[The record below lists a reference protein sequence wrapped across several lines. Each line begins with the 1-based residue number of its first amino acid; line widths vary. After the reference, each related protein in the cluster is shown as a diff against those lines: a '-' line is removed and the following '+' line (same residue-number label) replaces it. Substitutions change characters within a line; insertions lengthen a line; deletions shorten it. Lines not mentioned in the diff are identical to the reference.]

1 LAEFE
6 RERILERQA
15 EGIAIAKKKGVY
27 KGRKPS
33 LTPEQVA
40 LLHQRLESGDY
51 KTKRALAKEFGIS
64 APTLY
69 RYLS

>member
-1 LAEFE
+1 MLYFPFPETTP
-6 RERILERQA
+6 
-15 EGIAIAKKKGVY
+15 K

-69 RYLS
+69 RYQ

>member
-1 LAEFE
+1 DDP
-6 RERILERQA
+6 
-15 EGIAIAKKKGVY
+15 Y

-69 RYLS
+69 RYQ